1 MYCKHCK
8 LTEAMTLTLGMRIRQ
23 LREEHDLS
31 LRELAKKLGDVSA
44 AHLLDIELGRRFP
57 SPSLLRRIATALRV
71 EVEELEQFDTRA
83 PVEELKRRAAA
94 DPAFGFA
101 LRQLGNLSSQEI
113 IDLLEKREAKKNK

>member
-1 MYCKHCK
+1 
-8 LTEAMTLTLGMRIRQ
+8 MTLTLGMRIRQ
-23 LREEHDLS
+23 LREQYDLS

-57 SPSLLRRIATALRV
+57 SRSLLRKIAAALRV
-71 EVEELEQFDTRA
+71 EVEELEKLDTRA

-101 LRQLGNLSSQEI
+101 LRQLGNMSSQEI

>member
-1 MYCKHCK
+1 
-8 LTEAMTLTLGMRIRQ
+8 MRIRQ

>member
-1 MYCKHCK
+1 
-8 LTEAMTLTLGMRIRQ
+8 MTLTLGMRIRQ

-31 LRELAKKLGDVSA
+31 LRELAKKTGDVSA

-57 SPSLLRRIATALRV
+57 SPALLRKIAATLRV
-71 EVEELEQFDTRA
+71 EVEELEQLDTRA

-101 LRQLGNLSSQEI
+101 LRQLGNMSSQEI

>member
-1 MYCKHCK
+1 
-8 LTEAMTLTLGMRIRQ
+8 MTLTLGMRIRQ
-23 LREEHDLS
+23 LREQHDLS

-57 SPSLLRRIATALRV
+57 SPGLLRKIAAALRV
-71 EVEELEQFDTRA
+71 EVTELDELDTRA

-101 LRQLGNLSSQEI
+101 LRQLGNMSSEEI
-113 IDLLEKREAKKNK
+113 LNLLEQKREAKKNK